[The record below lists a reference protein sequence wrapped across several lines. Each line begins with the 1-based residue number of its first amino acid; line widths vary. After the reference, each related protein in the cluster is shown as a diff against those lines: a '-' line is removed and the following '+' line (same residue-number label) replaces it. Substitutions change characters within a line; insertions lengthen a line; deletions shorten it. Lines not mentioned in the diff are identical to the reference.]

1 MKIFDGLF
9 HPSFDQETELLNLI
23 KGLKNRYNVHGALA
37 VPLPGQVNDI
47 NSYIASCSK
56 FEFFKPVGLFDPH
69 LKKVEEQVK
78 NFKEARCFAI
88 KIHPRFS
95 CWDWTS
101 SRGLKVF
108 GDLID
113 KCEQYE
119 LPILFCTYFST
130 VKGHSLISDP
140 LYLLGDLFSKF
151 NKVKLVLLHGG
162 CERILQY
169 LEFFRYWDNVLIDIS
184 YTLTRYE
191 GSSVDL
197 DLSFAF
203 KHLDRKVSFGS
214 DSPYCDYD
222 TLIAKLK
229 KLADNADLEFNS
241 EKMDN
246 ILYNNIKNF
255 LNI

>member
-78 NFKEARCFAI
+78 NFKEARCIAI

-119 LPILFCTYFST
+119 LPILKQQD
-130 VKGHSLISDP
+130 VEKIIISD
-140 LYLLGDLFSKF
+140 
-151 NKVKLVLLHGG
+151 
-162 CERILQY
+162 
-169 LEFFRYWDNVLIDIS
+169 
-184 YTLTRYE
+184 
-191 GSSVDL
+191 SVIKDGKPPML
-197 DLSFAF
+197 MYKTVD
-203 KHLDRKVSFGS
+203 
-214 DSPYCDYD
+214 
-222 TLIAKLK
+222 K
-229 KLADNADLEFNS
+229 KTGA
-241 EKMDN
+241 
-246 ILYNNIKNF
+246 
-255 LNI
+255 